1 MTLTQFGGLFVVYG
15 ISLAFI
21 LILIYQEF
29 RRVRFN
35 FNIFFSLLYLLTFYF
50 GFPLTSVLVFQF
62 DVEIVPVDSLLHA
75 MLASGCFY
83 AIYYV
88 AYKTRLT
95 YKTRSDNEA
104 HIGHCAHRDPL
115 KPGTLM
121 MTSPRKPLFT
131 MNRVETNLAWLLLA
145 GIAIVTV
152 GLFFMQNGFLL
163 FKLQSYNQIFSS
175 KVSGVALK
183 RFFYFFIPAMLVVF
197 FLKPTKARWL
207 CFLVGTVGFGIL
219 TYVIVGGTRANIII
233 AFALFLFIGIVRG
246 WITLWMLFA
255 AGMMGVVGMFWL
267 ALKRYGLEVSG
278 AEAFYTFLYLTRDT
292 FSPWENLALLL
303 DNYSK
308 IDFQGL
314 APIIRDFYVF
324 IPNWVWPDRP
334 NLVWNTANY
343 FTWDVLNNHSGLAIS
358 PTLIGSLV
366 VMGGVFFIPLGAIV
380 VGFLIKWFDW
390 IYEAGKQESN
400 RYKAA
405 ILQAFCFG
413 AIFNMIVLAREG
425 VDSFVSRVVF
435 FCIIF
440 GLCLVAAKLLYWLFE
455 SAGLIRKLVVNNL
468 AVSRK
473 TSVLLDVR
481 KENGVE

>member
-1 MTLTQFGGLFVVYG
+1 MTLTQFGGLFVVYV
-15 ISLAFI
+15 ISVTFI
-21 LILIYQEF
+21 LTLTYQEF
-29 RRVRFN
+29 RRIRFN
-35 FNIFFSLLYLLTFYF
+35 FNVFFSLLYLLTFYF
-50 GFPLTSVLVFQF
+50 GFPLTSLLVFQF
-62 DVEIVPVDSLLHA
+62 NVVVVSVDSLLYA

-95 YKTRSDNEA
+95 YKIRSDDN
-104 HIGHCAHRDPL
+104 I
-115 KPGTLM
+115 KPETLT
-121 MTSPRKPLFT
+121 MTAPRKPLFT
-131 MNRVETNLAWLLLA
+131 MNRVETNLTWLLLT

-152 GLFFMQNGFLL
+152 GSFFMQNGFLL
-163 FKLQSYNQIFSS
+163 FKLQSYSQIFSS
-175 KVSGVALK
+175 QVSGVALK

-197 FLKPTKARWL
+197 FLKPTKVRWL

-246 WITLWMLFA
+246 WITLWMLFT
-255 AGMMGVVGMFWL
+255 AGAMGIVGMFWL
-267 ALKRYGLEVSG
+267 ALKRYSLDVSG

-324 IPNWVWPDRP
+324 IPGWVWPDRP

-343 FTWDVLNNHSGLAIS
+343 FTWDVLDNHSGLAIS

-366 VMGGVFFIPLGAIV
+366 VMGGVFFIPLGAIA
-380 VGFLIKWFDW
+380 VGFIIKWFDW

-435 FCIIF
+435 FCIVF

-455 SAGLIRKLVVNNL
+455 SAGLIRKFVVSNL
-468 AVSRK
+468 AASRK
-473 TSVLLDVR
+473 TSVMLDVR
-481 KENGVE
+481 KRNGIE

>member
-1 MTLTQFGGLFVVYG
+1 MTLVQFGGLFVVYA
-15 ISLAFI
+15 ISLIFI
-21 LILIYQEF
+21 LTLTYQEF
-29 RRVRFN
+29 QRVRFN

-50 GFPLTSVLVFQF
+50 GFPLTSILVFQF
-62 DVEIVPVDSLLHA
+62 DVQVVPVSSLLYA
-75 MLASGCFY
+75 ILASTCFY

-88 AYKTRLT
+88 SYKVRLR
-95 YKTRSDNEA
+95 YRVSGKEYA
-104 HIGHCAHRDPL
+104 
-115 KPGTLM
+115 
-121 MTSPRKPLFT
+121 TSGLVPRKPLFT
-131 MNRVETNLAWLLLA
+131 MNRVETNLAWFLLA
-145 GIAIVTV
+145 GIAIFSV
-152 GLFFMQNGFLL
+152 GSFFLQNGFLL
-163 FKLQSYNQIFSS
+163 FKLQSYSQIFSS

-197 FLKPTKARWL
+197 FLKPTKTRWL
-207 CFLVGTVGFGIL
+207 LFLVGTVGFGIL

-246 WITLWMLFA
+246 WITLWMLLV
-255 AGMMGVVGMFWL
+255 AGVIGIVGMFWL
-267 ALKRYGLEVSG
+267 ALKRYSLDVSG

-324 IPNWVWPDRP
+324 IPGWVWPDRP

-366 VMGGVFFIPLGAIV
+366 VMGGVFFIPLGAVV
-380 VGFLIKWFDW
+380 VGMIIKWFDW
-390 IYEAGKQESN
+390 IYEAGKQEEN

-425 VDSFVSRVVF
+425 MDSFVSRVVF
-435 FCIIF
+435 FGAVF
-440 GLCLVAAKLLYWLFE
+440 GLCLIVAKLLYWLFD
-455 SAGLIRKLVVNNL
+455 SAGLVRKFVITNMS
-468 AVSRK
+468 VSPETPAR
-473 TSVLLDVR
+473 VDVR
-481 KENGVE
+481 SKNGAE